1 MRPKG
6 TPVELVPSPFV
17 GLVRRLRS
25 ASMNSIGSGAGT
37 PRSSGRAR
45 AGAAFFVTAVATT
58 PALGVTAFG
67 VGADRKAV
75 ALIGLASTVV
85 VVAALV
91 FSASSSIHSRE
102 VLLAA
107 NEELQRRNADL
118 EALHLAVLKGLDV
131 IDQETQ
137 GRLLELI
144 EEAGDELAA
153 LVDETLDDGMGDS

>member
-1 MRPKG
+1 M
-6 TPVELVPSPFV
+6 ELVPV
-17 GLVRRLRS
+17 
-25 ASMNSIGSGAGT
+25 
-37 PRSSGRAR
+37 RSSDWFASAQRIDERHRLLCGHPKSSDRERAR
-45 AGAAFFVTAVATT
+45 AAFVVTVVATSL
-58 PALGVTAFG
+58 ALGMTAYG
-67 VGADRKAV
+67 VGSDRKAV

-91 FSASSSIHSRE
+91 FSSSSSSHSRE
-102 VLLAA
+102 ALLAA

-144 EEAGDELAA
+144 EDAGDELAV

>member
-1 MRPKG
+1 
-6 TPVELVPSPFV
+6 
-17 GLVRRLRS
+17 
-25 ASMNSIGSGAGT
+25 MNAIGSCAGT
-37 PRSSGRAR
+37 PKSSDRERAR
-45 AGAAFFVTAVATT
+45 AAFVVTVVATSL
-58 PALGVTAFG
+58 ALGMTAYG
-67 VGADRKAV
+67 VGSDRKAV

-91 FSASSSIHSRE
+91 FSSSSSSHSRE
-102 VLLAA
+102 ALLAA

-144 EEAGDELAA
+144 EDAGDELAV